1 MGTFAR
7 HGFIN
12 RVTEM
17 VNRLYYLCCNLAL
30 KSSLWQI
37 FSCEPPTP
45 SPTRPHPAHPKKKQ
59 NSQKILCKTASKPR
73 QCKGSPKL
81 QQFCSRHKKQT
92 KRQPKFSTAIFQNK
106 FTLWHIKISIYI
118 QKTKFTSRKQYSSIL
133 QIFLSQ
139 KRQFT
144 KFQKKDLQKTLA
156 PVYMLLV

>member
-45 SPTRPHPAHPKKKQ
+45 SPTPHLPPLQKKIKTARKSYARLLLNQDNVRDLRNCNSFAPATRNRQKDNQ
-59 NSQKILCKTASKPR
+59 NSQLQFFKINLRSGTSK
-73 QCKGSPKL
+73 
-81 QQFCSRHKKQT
+81 
-92 KRQPKFSTAIFQNK
+92 
-106 FTLWHIKISIYI
+106 
-118 QKTKFTSRKQYSSIL
+118 
-133 QIFLSQ
+133 
-139 KRQFT
+139 
-144 KFQKKDLQKTLA
+144 
-156 PVYMLLV
+156 